1 MHFVVGDTQICQ
13 TQSLEMVTEQPFR
26 PVLRDCL
33 LYAIGFVGDV
43 GELM

>member
-1 MHFVVGDTQICQ
+1 
-13 TQSLEMVTEQPFR
+13 VTEQPFR
-26 PVLRDCL
+26 PVLHDCL

>member
-1 MHFVVGDTQICQ
+1 MHFVVGDTQTQ
-13 TQSLEMVTEQPFR
+13 TQSLEMVTEQPSR
-26 PVLRDCL
+26 PVLHDCL